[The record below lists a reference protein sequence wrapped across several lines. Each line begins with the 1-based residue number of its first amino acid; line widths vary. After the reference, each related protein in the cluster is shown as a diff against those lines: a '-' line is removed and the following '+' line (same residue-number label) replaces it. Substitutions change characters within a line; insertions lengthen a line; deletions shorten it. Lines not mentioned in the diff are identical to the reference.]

1 MERIYAQLGKKGTRL
16 ESADQMTGIASAD
29 SQAAEI

>member
-16 ESADQMTGIASAD
+16 ESAVRMTGIAAAD
-29 SQAAEI
+29 SPAAEI